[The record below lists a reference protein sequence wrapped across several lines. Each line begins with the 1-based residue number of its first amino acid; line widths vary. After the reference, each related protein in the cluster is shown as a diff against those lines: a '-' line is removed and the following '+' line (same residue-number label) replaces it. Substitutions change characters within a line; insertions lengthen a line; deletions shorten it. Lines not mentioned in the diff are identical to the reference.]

1 MDIDFSQLGR
11 SSNGERPVDPIE
23 IFEKLPSLSGTVND
37 LWRGQ
42 ADALN
47 EWNANRTE
55 KDILVSLNT
64 GAGKTIVGVL
74 IAQSLVNEKI
84 PNVIYLCSTKD
95 LVKQTKNE
103 AEKIGISCTTLL
115 ETRFSNELFE
125 TEKGFCITTYAS
137 LFNGFSR
144 LRRRNFPEAIIF
156 DDAHVAEKMLRD
168 AFTLKISKQN
178 DAVLFN
184 EIVRLFKPH
193 FEEIGIP
200 SRFDDALDEGKNSA
214 AFVAPNGL
222 FSNLNSLFHVLVN
235 NGIENHPN
243 MKFPFNW
250 MKDRMHAYAGIFC
263 RGQFELTPPF
273 LPSRSIDVFERDMRR
288 VYLSATLQ
296 SKTDFIRSFG
306 RKPDKIISPLNDAG
320 NGERLIINGRK
331 VTGGF
336 GTEFTKNIVEN
347 NKVLIAVSSSKVA
360 ESWRDIAVP
369 SSELSDFS
377 EQMSAFRESNQGA
390 FLLVSRVDGI
400 DLPHGTCRIMI
411 MEGLPIGTSLLER
424 YQWEFLHMQ
433 DTYNI
438 RIANRLAQLFG
449 RINRGRNDFGAFLIQ
464 GRDLAQWVSTERMR
478 SLLPPLLHQQ
488 IIAGEEVQERLTIN
502 NAERSV
508 NLIEKVLSR
517 NEGWIDYYQ
526 RTVSSVKR
534 DQDQIDRHN
543 AAEPVMVE
551 AALSEAKYAA
561 AMWNNDPTLARR
573 ELEKTVNTI
582 TTHDKLLGGW
592 HWVWLGAT
600 YDLEG
605 DSLSARRAYVQAMD
619 RLGNYMKLPRPLQE
633 VNVSGEQEMNPF
645 GHSLK
650 DLLLRLSGD
659 KFTSELNKI
668 KNSLSY
674 IIEGNDTNKAEEATR
689 ILGELLGFNSIR
701 PDNDTD
707 TDTGPDGLWL
717 DDSNMLQLGFEL
729 KTGKFNGRYSKDEI
743 NQSLGHLS
751 WMKNNYPNHS
761 IVGLI
766 IVGHDGE
773 VGDQANPAP
782 EMSLCLPS
790 SMESLRDELIALVD
804 DLRSTTQSNME
815 ARISTVSQDERWS
828 LMEISK
834 RLEDK
839 KLLG

>member
-1 MDIDFSQLGR
+1 MDIDFSGLGEK
-11 SSNGERPVDPIE
+11 SDDGPPTDPIA
-23 IFEKLPSLSGTVND
+23 IFDTLPSLSGTVND

-42 ADALN
+42 ADALK
-47 EWNANRTE
+47 EWNINRTE

-95 LVKQTKNE
+95 LVKQTQKE
-103 AEKIGISCTTLL
+103 AEKIGISCTTRL
-115 ETRFSNELFE
+115 EGHFSNDLFE
-125 TEKGFCITTYAS
+125 TEKAFCVTTYAS

-144 LRRRNFPEAIIF
+144 LRRRHFPSAIIF

-168 AFTLKISKQN
+168 AFTLRISKQN
-178 DAVLFN
+178 DAALFG

-193 FEEIGIP
+193 FKEIGIP
-200 SRFDDALDEGKNSA
+200 SRFDDALDEGKGVA
-214 AFVAPNGL
+214 AFVAPNDL
-222 FSNLNSLFHVLVN
+222 FDSRSSLVN
-235 NGIENHPN
+235 ILEKSEIENHPN

-250 MKDRMHAYAGIFC
+250 MKDRMHAYAALFC
-263 RGQFELTPPF
+263 NGKFELTPPF
-273 LPSRSIDVFERDMRR
+273 LPSRSIDVFARDMRR

-306 RKPDKIISPLNDAG
+306 REPDKTISPPNDAG
-320 NGERLIINGRK
+320 NGERLIINGQK

-336 GTEFTKNIVEN
+336 DSEFVKTVIEN
-347 NKVLIAVSSSKVA
+347 NKVLIAVPNSRVA
-360 ESWRDIAVP
+360 DSWRDIATP
-369 SSELSDFS
+369 SSEMGDFS
-377 EQMSAFRESNQGA
+377 EEMSEFRDSDQGA

-433 DTYNI
+433 ETYNV

-464 GRDLAQWVSTERMR
+464 GRDLGLWLSTERKR
-478 SLLPPLLHQQ
+478 SLLPPLLHRQ
-488 IIAGEEVQERLTIN
+488 IIAGEEVQDKRNIDS
-502 NAERSV
+502 AEKSV
-508 NLIEKVLSR
+508 NLIKKVLDR
-517 NEGWIDYYQ
+517 DRGWIDYYQ

-543 AAEPVMVE
+543 AAEPAMVE

-561 AMWNNDPTLARR
+561 AMWKNDPALARR
-573 ELEKTVNTI
+573 ELEKTVTTI

-592 HWVWLGAT
+592 HWVWLGAA

-605 DSLSARRAYVQAMD
+605 DSHSARRAYVQAMD
-619 RLGNYMKLPRPLQE
+619 RLGNYMTLPKPLQQ

-650 DLLLRLSGD
+650 AILLRLSGD

-668 KNSLSY
+668 ENSLSY
-674 IIEGNDTNKAEEATR
+674 IIDGSNTNRAEEATR
-689 ILGELLGFNSIR
+689 ILGELLGFSSIR
-701 PDNDTD
+701 PDNDD
-707 TDTGPDGLWL
+707 GTGPDCLWL

-729 KTGKFNGRYSKDEI
+729 KTGKFNGRYPKREI
-743 NQSLGHLS
+743 DQSLDHLS
-751 WMKNNYPNHS
+751 WMKNNYPDHVV
-761 IVGLI
+761 VGLI
-766 IVGHDGE
+766 IVGPDGE
-773 VGDQANPAP
+773 VSERANPAP
-782 EMSLCLPS
+782 EMSLCFPS

-815 ARISTVSQDERWS
+815 ARISTVSRDERWT
-828 LMEISK
+828 LMKISK

-839 KLLG
+839 NLLG